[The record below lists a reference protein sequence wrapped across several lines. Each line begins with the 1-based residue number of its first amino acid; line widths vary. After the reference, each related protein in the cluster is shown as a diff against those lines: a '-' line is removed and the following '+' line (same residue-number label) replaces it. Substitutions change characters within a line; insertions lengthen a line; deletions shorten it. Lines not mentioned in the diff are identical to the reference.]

1 MESKL
6 TEVGIDRLKT
16 LSRVKVEVKDE
27 TSGATLVL
35 PIETVGGEVGG
46 GDAMVAGTELL
57 AVVDVDQDGTVIQRQ
72 SEIIGPYADMDDD
85 TGVGM
90 VMDDIMEGKENA
102 SKVSVVKTGKRECL
116 PLPGSLCGIFFIEI
130 YCLSQRQ

>member
-46 GDAMVAGTELL
+46 GTELL

-72 SEIIGPYADMDDD
+72 SEIIGPDDMDDD
-85 TGVGM
+85 AAGVGM

-102 SKVSVVKTGKRECL
+102 SKVSVVKTGTWNIHGMVKW
-116 PLPGSLCGIFFIEI
+116 FFI
-130 YCLSQRQ
+130 CDNFMTKFNA

>member
-1 MESKL
+1 M

-46 GDAMVAGTELL
+46 TELL

-72 SEIIGPYADMDDD
+72 SEIIGPDDMDDD
-85 TGVGM
+85 AAGVGM
-90 VMDDIMEGKENA
+90 VMEDIMEGKENA
-102 SKVSVVKTGKRECL
+102 SKVSVVKTGTYL
-116 PLPGSLCGIFFIEI
+116 PPMSVFFAIIF
-130 YCLSQRQ
+130 

>member
-1 MESKL
+1 MSFSGPHVFPLNRWTVFLESRPQCFDISQVMESKL

-46 GDAMVAGTELL
+46 TELL

-72 SEIIGPYADMDDD
+72 SEIIGPDDMDDD
-85 TGVGM
+85 AGVGM

-102 SKVSVVKTGKRECL
+102 SKVSVVKTGT
-116 PLPGSLCGIFFIEI
+116 
-130 YCLSQRQ
+130 

>member
-1 MESKL
+1 M

-46 GDAMVAGTELL
+46 GTELL

-72 SEIIGPYADMDDD
+72 SEIIGPDDMDDD
-85 TGVGM
+85 AGVGM

-102 SKVSVVKTGKRECL
+102 SKVSVVKTGT
-116 PLPGSLCGIFFIEI
+116 
-130 YCLSQRQ
+130 